1 VTGTRTPDRPR
12 AAPGDRARTGRG
24 EPVSPARPGLAL
36 AMLPGMLPHTFT
48 PAQLDRLRRVTRVLS
63 DEPLG
68 SFDGEDARA
77 VLAEVEVLVGHWG
90 CPTLT
95 AEVLDAA
102 PRLRLFAYAA
112 GTVKWQVTEAVFE
125 RGIVVTSAAAA
136 NAVPVAEY
144 ALAMILLANKG
155 VLGFR
160 EQLRSG
166 ARPPLEATRVGNRDK
181 VVGIVGASHVGRRLV
196 ELLRPFE
203 LTVLLYD
210 PYLGPDDARRLGVEL
225 VTDLD
230 ELCARAD
237 VLSLHA
243 PDVPATRGMIG
254 AAQLAR
260 LRDGA
265 TFLNT
270 ARPALV
276 DQEALLTEAR
286 TGRLQVI
293 LDVTDP
299 EPLPPGHPLLGLPNV
314 FVTPHVAGSMG
325 SELPRMAELAVQEVE
340 RFVTGAAP
348 LHPVRRED
356 LDRIA

>member
-1 VTGTRTPDRPR
+1 MTG
-12 AAPGDRARTGRG
+12 RARR
-24 EPVSPARPGLAL
+24 ARPAIAL
-36 AMLPGMLPHTFT
+36 AMLPGLLPHAFS
-48 PAQLDRLRRVTRVLS
+48 ADQLERLGRLGRVLTP
-63 DEPLG
+63 EPLAG
-68 SFDGEDARA
+68 FDTEAARA
-77 VLAEVEVLVGHWG
+77 VLAETEVLIGHWG

-95 AEVLDAA
+95 AEVLAAA
-102 PRLRLFAYAA
+102 PRLRLFVYAA
-112 GTVKWQVTEAVFE
+112 GTVKWQVTDAVWD

-155 VLGFR
+155 VLAFR
-160 EQLRSG
+160 EQLRTG
-166 ARPPLEATRVGNRDK
+166 APLPVDPSRVGNRDK

-203 LTVLLYD
+203 LHVLVYD
-210 PYLGPDDARRLGVEL
+210 PYLSRPDAQRLGVEL
-225 VTDLD
+225 VEDLD
-230 ELCARAD
+230 ELCARVD

-243 PDVPATRGMIG
+243 PDVPATREMIG

-265 TFLNT
+265 TLLNT

-276 DQEALLTEAR
+276 DQEALLAEAR
-286 TGRLQVI
+286 RGRLQVI

-299 EPLPPGHPLLGLPNV
+299 DPLPPGHPLLGLANV

-325 SELPRMAELAVQEVE
+325 TELPRLAELAVEEVE
-340 RFVTGAAP
+340 RHVTGAP
-348 LHPVRRED
+348 PRYPVRRDD
-356 LDRIA
+356 LERIA